1 MIGGWAGMGKE
12 CKRYF
17 LFNGAKEYTVKC
29 FKIIRQNAGGN
40 WREIILVSLWYKAG
54 IYLG

>member
-40 WREIILVSLWYKAG
+40 
-54 IYLG
+54 